1 MVAQRY
7 RHGTR
12 ASARICLQIVGW
24 LLHFI
29 CAKSPN
35 SWVTSPFLLV
45 SPPFLMVSWYV
56 DNIYLLTQLDSEYP
70 STYMC
75 RGQNM
80 DFRGHPSHGNFK
92 IIGQSTSLYI
102 PMKMDWWPCWEQTI
116 FRWQKR
122 GFCWLNLPVSASAR
136 AMKAAGIPKPPKK
149 PKLQKPRPWRSQLV
163 QKSPKKFRVSCCR
176 SHPLYPL
183 TLTVE
188 FWQWNSWNSWNS
200 WNRMS
205 FSFAQTVVPCTRS
218 MSFEMVTTE
227 HCRTCFA
234 SFIAR
239 TEWWRVEGI

>member
-122 GFCWLNLPVSASAR
+122 GFRWLNPPVSASAR

-149 PKLQKPRPWRSQLV
+149 PKLQKPRPWRSASDSWPTGLFDDPNW
-163 QKSPKKFRVSCCR
+163 SKKVPRNS
-176 SHPLYPL
+176 
-183 TLTVE
+183 E
-188 FWQWNSWNSWNS
+188 FHVADPIHYIHSLWQWNFDNGTAGTAGTAGTGWASLLLKLWYP
-200 WNRMS
+200 
-205 FSFAQTVVPCTRS
+205 VPGR
-218 MSFEMVTTE
+218 
-227 HCRTCFA
+227 
-234 SFIAR
+234 
-239 TEWWRVEGI
+239 